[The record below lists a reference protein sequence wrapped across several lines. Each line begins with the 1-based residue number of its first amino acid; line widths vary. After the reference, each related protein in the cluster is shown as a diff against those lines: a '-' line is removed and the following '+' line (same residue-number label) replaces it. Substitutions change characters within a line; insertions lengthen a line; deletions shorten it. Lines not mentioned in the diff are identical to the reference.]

1 MKLVCYVFL
10 FFLGTP
16 YVFSQAIP
24 FKIVDASTNEAL
36 AYRKVTLIPSGKFV
50 LTDSEGKAD
59 IGKDWSPADKILI
72 SGFAIN
78 DTLIAIEDIRKSQV
92 VKVKVNE
99 ILMEV
104 VEIGNS
110 RLKPELVG
118 DTSQFVK
125 EEFRARKLTSVTDE
139 GTVDLAD
146 MKYGAFVQVPKGKE
160 RYLSKLFFHVG
171 SSFED
176 ESILIDLR
184 ILGSFDLRRIQPL
197 KIYRSNDFKDLAP
210 HAISFTVNQVGWNE
224 VTIEQPIAIPD
235 NLNTVLVLLDQFEE
249 SDSFTI
255 SKQEFS
261 KSRIKSAFFSPPNIM
276 WVADLPDKSFA
287 AFMVEF
293 LID

>member
-10 FFLGTP
+10 LFLGTP
-16 YVFSQAIP
+16 DVFSQANP
-24 FKIVDASTNEAL
+24 FKIVDAATNEAL

-125 EEFRARKLTSVTDE
+125 EEFRARKLTSVT
-139 GTVDLAD
+139 
-146 MKYGAFVQVPKGKE
+146 
-160 RYLSKLFFHVG
+160 S
-171 SSFED
+171 
-176 ESILIDLR
+176 
-184 ILGSFDLRRIQPL
+184 
-197 KIYRSNDFKDLAP
+197 
-210 HAISFTVNQVGWNE
+210 
-224 VTIEQPIAIPD
+224 
-235 NLNTVLVLLDQFEE
+235 
-249 SDSFTI
+249 
-255 SKQEFS
+255 
-261 KSRIKSAFFSPPNIM
+261 
-276 WVADLPDKSFA
+276 
-287 AFMVEF
+287 
-293 LID
+293 